1 MRIIARHI
9 IDEFEIKHP
18 DATTSLET
26 WYKTSKNNK
35 WTRPVDIKND
45 QANASVIA
53 NNRVVF
59 NIKGND
65 YRLVVAVDYQRLIFF
80 IKFLDTHEEYD
91 KIDAS
96 TIQYKE

>member
-1 MRIIARHI
+1 MRIIARSI
-9 IDEFEIKHP
+9 IDDFEVDHP
-18 DATTSLET
+18 DSITSLET
-26 WYKTSKNNK
+26 WYKISKSKK

-45 QANASVIA
+45 QANASIIA

-80 IKFLDTHEEYD
+80 IKFLDTHAEYD
-91 KIDAS
+91 KIDAT
-96 TIQYKE
+96 TIKYKE

>member
-9 IDEFEIKHP
+9 IDDFEAKHP
-18 DATTSLET
+18 DAITSLET
-26 WYKTSKNNK
+26 WYKTCRNKK
-35 WTRPVDIKND
+35 WTQPVEIKND
-45 QANASVIA
+45 QANASILA

-65 YRLVVAVDYQRLIFF
+65 YRIVVAVDYQRLIFF

-96 TIQYKE
+96 TIQYKD

>member
-9 IDEFEIKHP
+9 IDEFEIRHP

-26 WYKTSKNNK
+26 WYKTSKSKK
-35 WTRPVDIKND
+35 WTRPADIKND
-45 QANASVIA
+45 QANASIIA

-65 YRLVVAVDYQRLIFF
+65 YRLVVAVDYQRFIFF

-96 TIQYKE
+96 TIRYKE